1 MARWLY
7 RYRREDHPLTPLLL
21 RDYHG
26 HAFELVDAEDAG
38 RRFVEQIE
46 TIMPHG
52 GCGQTLTVGTH
63 DQPTLR
69 IDIDIDADR
78 AAVRWLPDGSYAA
91 ERQPDTP
98 ITVYESPDAGLVEIA
113 AVIARVG
120 PAAARTAV
128 VEYVTTGQRPTSM
141 RWQHGQQ

>member
-1 MARWLY
+1 M
-7 RYRREDHPLTPLLL
+7 TLLL

-26 HAFELVDAEDAG
+26 HTFELADAEDAG
-38 RRFVEQIE
+38 RRFDEQIE

-52 GCGQTLTVGTH
+52 GCGQTLTIGTH
-63 DQPTLR
+63 DQPALR

-98 ITVYESPDAGLVEIA
+98 ITVYESPDAGLVEISA
-113 AVIARVG
+113 EIARVA

-141 RWQHGQQ
+141 RWQHDEQ

>member
-1 MARWLY
+1 M
-7 RYRREDHPLTPLLL
+7 TLLL

-26 HAFELVDAEDAG
+26 HAFEPADAEDAG
-38 RRFVEQIE
+38 RRFDEQIA
-46 TIMPHG
+46 TIMPHEG
-52 GCGQTLTVGTH
+52 SGQTLTIGTH

-98 ITVYESPDAGLVEIA
+98 ITVYESPDTGLVD
-113 AVIARVG
+113 IARVA

-128 VEYVTTGQRPTSM
+128 VEYVTTGQRPTNI
-141 RWQHGQQ
+141 RWWHADQYPSLSQRPCS